1 MAQNTPIEIDEATKQ
16 ELIRSLLHKE
26 GSWVDWGK
34 NCYKLHQAGCSH
46 QQIFEDTGFQSS
58 QQNAIVVASQV
69 YENIA
74 NSDLKP
80 AILQYYQ
87 GPKSDILYEFRILNQ
102 EQRAAAGKLAYD
114 KKLDL
119 DEAHELAKAMKEVSM
134 LAQLPEAFTKNP
146 GDAVAYFCWRRAKQ
160 KKDLQERSRLIAK
173 GLKFAHSQTARE
185 SLEKLLSDFTVTP
198 SVSAPLLPIY
208 RLELEDE
215 LPRIIPFAGTYPL
228 TASQIQ
234 AIPSVELQ
242 QPFGSVNL
250 SANLTVVAVPG
261 WQAVL
266 KAIEPVGYICSS
278 ENLPKAISGTPEEV
292 LIVIDRS
299 IQTWDVKSYFLVEID
314 GTVRVQWYET
324 QPSLPL
330 IGQLVLILRPKKI
343 LDENNLLEPWQMDD

>member
-34 NCYKLHQAGCSH
+34 NCHKLHQAGYSH

-69 YENIA
+69 YENLA
-74 NSDLKP
+74 NSNLEP

-134 LAQLPEAFTKNP
+134 LAQLPEAFTNNP
-146 GDAVAYFCWRRAKQ
+146 GDAVAYFCWKRAKQ

-173 GLKFAHSQTARE
+173 GLKFAQSQTARE
-185 SLEKLLSDFTVTP
+185 SLEKLLSDFSITP

-215 LPRIIPFAGTYPL
+215 LPRIIPFAGTDPL
-228 TASQIQ
+228 TTRQIQ
-234 AIPSVELQ
+234 AVPSIELQ
-242 QPFGSVNL
+242 QPFGSVNVPT
-250 SANLTVVAVPG
+250 NLTVVAVPG

-278 ENLPKAISGTPEEV
+278 EKLPKAISGTPEEV

-299 IQTWDVKSYFLVEID
+299 MQTWDINSYFLVEID

-324 QPSLPL
+324 QPNVPL